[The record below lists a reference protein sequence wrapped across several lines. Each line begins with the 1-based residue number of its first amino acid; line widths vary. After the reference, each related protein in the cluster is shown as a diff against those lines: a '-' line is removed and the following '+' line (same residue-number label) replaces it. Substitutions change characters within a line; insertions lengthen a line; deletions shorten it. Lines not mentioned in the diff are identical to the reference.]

1 LGKIFKAEQSTLCG
15 LAGFGDAVA
24 TCFGPLSRN
33 RQVGYRLS
41 KGETLDE
48 ILASLGGVSEGINT
62 AIALEQFLSSKHRR
76 NYYEYKFPIFS
87 RIGKIVEGKLSPR
100 QGLEELMKLPRVI

>member
-15 LAGFGDAVA
+15 LAGFGDAIA
-24 TCFGPLSRN
+24 TCFGKLSRN

-41 KGETLDE
+41 RGETLDE
-48 ILASLGGVSEGINT
+48 ILTSLGGVSEGINT

-76 NYYEYKFPIFS
+76 NYYEFKFPIFS

-100 QGLEELMKLPRVI
+100 QGLEELMKLPRIL